1 MLVHLQYR
9 FHCRESRLLVISFA
23 GANLGTL
30 EHSLR
35 VLLAPAPRADRHKK
49 NATLEGVAL
58 IEKVRRLI

>member
-23 GANLGTL
+23 GANLGTP

-49 NATLEGVAL
+49 TPLSKEW
-58 IEKVRRLI
+58 R